1 MTVPLWA
8 WVAFGAVVVVMLAID
23 LLAHRG
29 AHVIKFKEAAVW
41 SAVWV
46 GLSLVF
52 AVVVTLT
59 LGGDAGVQFT
69 TSCSSSRLS
78 SATSRCRASTST
90 GCCSSASSVP

>member
-8 WVAFGAVVVVMLAID
+8 WAAFGAVVLIMLTID

-29 AHVIKFKEAAVW
+29 AHVIKFKEAAIW

-52 AVVVTLT
+52 AGVIWLHHGQRPGHR
-59 LGGDAGVQFT
+59 LHHRLAAGEVAVAST
-69 TSCSSSRLS
+69 TCSSSR
-78 SATSRCRASTST
+78 
-90 GCCSSASSVP
+90 